1 MMSKEDFIAW
11 LVATLWILDNGLIP
25 TDDFDVGDTACVRNS
40 GCYRIWTFSATV
52 PGNSS
57 KSLDV
62 EKMNASLS
70 TFLNGLNKTYNFHFY
85 PYNIEAYTW
94 PDKDVIYISIYA

>member
-1 MMSKEDFIAW
+1 MPNNEDFVAF
-11 LVATLWILDNGLIP
+11 LVVTLFMLGNGLEPTKDFDADDPSCVRDNG
-25 TDDFDVGDTACVRNS
+25 R
-40 GCYRIWTFSATV
+40 YRIWTFSSTV

-62 EKMNASLS
+62 EKMNTSLS

-85 PYNIEAYTW
+85 PYNIEAYKW
-94 PDKDVIYISIYA
+94 PDKKVIYVSIYN